1 MDDGYYDHIKKSKGL
16 VRLYRLFLGVY
27 RRAIGS
33 RRQTLLQMSG
43 LPIID
48 GFYVAC
54 IGSGLFADTGQSVL
68 FGCCAF
74 SGAGCVVA
82 ALHLEGGLFER
93 LVDLLFVYLIVGGA
107 AIGVAMAE
115 PLIAAMV
122 PGQLHLLT
130 AVFLI
135 ALGMYLSGIKIL
147 VRAAKFMGV
156 SVLVRCMLVL
166 IAANSLTTSCDLIF
180 KVSFEPVLLRNVG
193 IAVLSGCLLTSI
205 GAVAGILIAS
215 LDNFDRRPLDIGGGI
230 SLVLMGLKILGYLL
244 PGWVLIIP
252 LVSGCLLGF
261 GKAIFP
267 RIMLRLTCSVN
278 K

>member
-1 MDDGYYDHIKKSKGL
+1 MDNGYYDHIKKSKGL
-16 VRLYRLFLGVY
+16 VRLHRFFLYVYRLS
-27 RRAIGS
+27 IDS
-33 RRQTLLQMSG
+33 RRQSLLQMSA

-48 GFYVAC
+48 GFYVVC
-54 IGSGLFADTGQSVL
+54 LGSGIFADTCQSVL

-93 LVDLLFVYLIVGGA
+93 LLDVLRVYLVVAVA

-115 PLIAAMV
+115 PMIRVMV

-135 ALGMYLSGIKIL
+135 ALGMFLSGITIL
-147 VRAAKFMGV
+147 VRVAKFMGV
-156 SVLVRCMLVL
+156 SVLVRCMLLL
-166 IAANSLTTSCDLIF
+166 IAANSLATSCDLIF
-180 KVSFEPVLLRNVG
+180 KVSFEPALLRNVG
-193 IAVLSGCLLTSI
+193 IAVVCGWLLSSI
-205 GAVAGILIAS
+205 GAFVGILIAS

-230 SLVLMGLKILGYLL
+230 SLVLMGLKLLGYLL
-244 PGWVLIIP
+244 PGWVIIIP
-252 LVSGCLLGF
+252 LVSGCFLGF

-267 RIMLRLTCSVN
+267 KIILRLIYSVN

>member
-1 MDDGYYDHIKKSKGL
+1 MEDGYYDNIKESKGL
-16 VRLYRLFLGVY
+16 VRLHRLFLGVY

-33 RRQTLLQMSG
+33 RRQTLLNMSG

-48 GFYVAC
+48 GFFVAC

-82 ALHLEGGLFER
+82 TLHLKGGLFER
-93 LVDLLFVYLIVGGA
+93 LLDVLRVYLVIAVA

-115 PLIAAMV
+115 PMIRVMV
-122 PGQLHLLT
+122 PDQLHLLT

-135 ALGMYLSGIKIL
+135 SLGFLFSGVKML
-147 VRAAKFMGV
+147 VRVANFIGV
-156 SVLVRCMLVL
+156 SALVRCMLVL

-180 KVSFEPVLLRNVG
+180 KVSFEPVLFRNVG
-193 IAVLSGCLLTSI
+193 IAVVSGWLLSST
-205 GAVAGILIAS
+205 GAVVGIVIES

-230 SLVLMGLKILGYLL
+230 SLMFMGLKILGYML
-244 PGWVLIIP
+244 PGWIILVP
-252 LVSGCLLGF
+252 LVSGCLIGF

-267 RIMLRLTCSVN
+267 RIMMRLTCSV